1 MRLPFLLPGR
11 RGPLVLDAQRPGV
24 AVEGPD
30 GLTPLGALDRV
41 AVVAHWSPN
50 SRVSRSLS
58 ELSRALVDYGY
69 AVVLVSAS
77 DDPRPREWPG
87 EKPASLTV
95 LRRPNIGYDFGS
107 WAAALDWYPQI
118 LAANQVLLLNDS
130 LAGPFQ
136 PIDHLLKLFDDSAAD
151 VWGLTDSTQMGQA
164 HLQSYCLGFKDRCLQ
179 EAPLAR
185 FWRGIRVER
194 SRDDII
200 RRYELGLGR
209 LLDREHF
216 VVEAAFRFHR
226 TAGDSR
232 NPTIHGWRRLLDDG
246 FPFVKRELLRRP
258 EVASDGLDVPGEVM
272 RRFGV
277 DVYDWVPDRR
287 GR

>member
-1 MRLPFLLPGR
+1 MRRLFLLPVR

-24 AVEGPD
+24 TLEGPD
-30 GLTPLGALDRV
+30 LLTPMGALNRV
-41 AVVAHWSPN
+41 AVVVHWSPDN
-50 SRVSRSLS
+50 RVSRSVF
-58 ELSRALVDYGY
+58 ELTTGLVDYGY
-69 AVVLVSAS
+69 PVVLVSAS
-77 DDPRPREWPG
+77 DDPKPLEWPS
-87 EKPASLTV
+87 EKPANLTV
-95 LRRPNIGYDFGS
+95 LRRPNVGYDFGS
-107 WAAALDWYPQI
+107 WAAALDWYPPI
-118 LAANQVLLLNDS
+118 LAADQVLLLNDS

-136 PIDHLLKLFDDSAAD
+136 PIDDLLRLFDESAAD

-164 HLQSYCLGFKDRCLQ
+164 HLQSYCLGFKGRCLQ

-209 LLDREHF
+209 LLHREHF
-216 VVEAAFRFHR
+216 VVEAAFRYHR

-232 NPTIHGWRRLLDDG
+232 NPTIHGWRRLLDHG

-258 EVASDGLDVPGEVM
+258 EVAPDGAMVREELK

-277 DVYDWVPDRR
+277 NVDDWL
-287 GR
+287 